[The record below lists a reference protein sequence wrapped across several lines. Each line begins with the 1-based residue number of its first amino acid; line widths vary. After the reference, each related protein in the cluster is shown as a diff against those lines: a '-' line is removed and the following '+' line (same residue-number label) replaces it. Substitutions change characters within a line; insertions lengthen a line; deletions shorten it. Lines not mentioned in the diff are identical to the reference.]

1 LVALEPAVHGSPR
14 ADRVAHADELLAH
27 VGIAHRRDSRPS
39 ELSGGEQQRVALCA
53 ALAHRP
59 RLFLA
64 DEPTGELDHA
74 NALLIY
80 DAIAVTAAEPTIPDS
95 LVELRGSEPLT
106 PSGAKVA
113 EVCALTRRFAAAT
126 ALDHVDA
133 SFSSGQLAV
142 VTGPSGSGKTTL
154 LHLLAGLD
162 L

>member
-1 LVALEPAVHGSPR
+1 GGWLRLPEEFLSRAGIHTRAVARLEEDTIV
-14 ADRVAHADELLAH
+14 
-27 VGIAHRRDSRPS
+27 
-39 ELSGGEQQRVALCA
+39 
-53 ALAHRP
+53 
-59 RLFLA
+59 
-64 DEPTGELDHA
+64 
-74 NALLIY
+74 
-80 DAIAVTAAEPTIPDS
+80 VTAAEPTIPDS

-133 SFSSGQLAV
+133 SFSSGQLTV

-162 L
+162 LPSSGEVFVLGRRIDELDREARAALRATHIGFVGQQPGLVPFLSA